1 MQETDL
7 EKLIRLQSAIKE
19 YQELANKYQIADIFQ
34 DNGGKYLEILIKL
47 GLNCDGKRQGS
58 DAFDCNG
65 NEYEIKTINTN
76 LSSRG
81 FSTQHHLNI
90 SIIEHYRS
98 VNWYFIIY
106 EGVELKS
113 IYYLPA
119 YKLEPYFSRW
129 ESECRKSGK
138 TLNNPKIPVNY
149 VREHGELKVI

>member
-1 MQETDL
+1 MKETDL
-7 EKLIRLQSAIKE
+7 EKLIRLQSSIKE
-19 YQELANKYQIADIFQ
+19 YQELAHKYKITDIFQ

-58 DAFDCNG
+58 DAFDCDG

-106 EGVELKS
+106 EGIELKS
-113 IYYLPA
+113 IYYLPPS
-119 YKLEPYFSRW
+119 KLESYFSYW
-129 ESECRKSGK
+129 EGKCRKSGK
-138 TLNNPKIPVNY
+138 TLNNPKISVNY
-149 VREHGELKVI
+149 VRKYGELKVI